1 MFTNKKWMILI
12 ALVTMAAMIL
22 PACAPPTPEVVIKE
36 VPVEKRVVETVVVV
50 KEVPVEKEVVKE
62 VEKIVKETVEV
73 EKTVVVEVEKIVE
86 VEKVVEVEKL
96 VEVVGAIPYSEG
108 VPMAGSAG
116 AAKRFSVDEVLVY
129 KALPEYHQAPWL
141 DALVADGTI
150 PPVKD
155 RLPKEPQVMLES
167 AMSTGTGQYGGLWRD
182 FSACPTEGW
191 NLGAGQTQG
200 WFGINIIYE
209 EALLITGPL
218 FRSEKVE
225 PWPNLAKSFEW
236 SGDGLELTMHLIEGA
251 KWSDGAPFS
260 ADDVMFTWEHL
271 ILDANV
277 RASSSRTAWQ
287 IGGEDIDLEKVDD
300 YTIKFTFPVPSPV
313 QFMFVMDEYDF
324 AIWPKHIWEP
334 LHPEFSDNDYL
345 TFEKA
350 WPPDRLPPV
359 TMGPWVAVEYKTDEL
374 MVLRRNPYYW
384 KVDEAGNQL
393 PYLDEVLFE
402 KGSQGIGRT
411 LSTMAGTGDHSNLEN
426 PDVFIETL
434 KRAQESDA
442 HFYVEW
448 GPELLAFSLH
458 MNQST
463 TLGVQ
468 DERDAELRK
477 LFRSVTFRR
486 AVSQAIDR
494 DGVAQAIV
502 RGPFLRGWPGGLY
515 PGAAEYDRASVVYY
529 PYSPDT
535 SRKLLAELGFEDTD
549 GNGVL
554 NWTEGP
560 LAGQDL
566 VIALTANEDQQASVV
581 TAEALVPLMADVGI
595 QVNFRPVKPTVAD
608 DAEISGE
615 YDWNVNRGGQE
626 YAVPFTYAA
635 SLAPLKKEMPSWHR
649 EGEEPRDLQPFEEE
663 LVRIVEEFRLE
674 SDSDKRA
681 ELMFEYNRIF
691 TENVYDVGIVLGS
704 YGLALA
710 ERFNN
715 IPIGSPTFLYQW
727 TWANVNPE
735 QVWVDPA
742 EQIDQIRPN
751 EVPLYE

>member
-1 MFTNKKWMILI
+1 MFSKRITLTLLSML
-12 ALVTMAAMIL
+12 ALLSLLATQ
-22 PACAPPTPEVVIKE
+22 CQPETI
-36 VPVEKRVVETVVVV
+36 VETVV
-50 KEVPVEKEVVKE
+50 
-62 VEKIVKETVEV
+62 VKETVEV
-73 EKTVVVEVEKIVE
+73 EVVQEVEVEVEVPVE
-86 VEKVVEVEKL
+86 VEVEVEKL
-96 VEVVGAIPYSEG
+96 VEVVGAIPYPDG
-108 VPMAGSAG
+108 VPMAGAAG
-116 AAKRFSVDEVLVY
+116 EATRFPLDEVFVY
-129 KALPEYHQAPWL
+129 EALDEYNQVDWM
-141 DALVADGTI
+141 DALVANGTL
-150 PPVKD
+150 PPVEE
-155 RLPKEPQVMLES
+155 RLPNEPQVMLAS
-167 AMSTGTGQYGGLWRD
+167 GMSNGIGQYGGMWRD

-209 EALLITGPL
+209 EALLLTGPL

-236 SGDGLELTMHLIEGA
+236 SDDGLELTMYLIEGA

-271 ILDANV
+271 ILDPNV

-287 IGGEDIDLEKVDD
+287 IGGEDITLEALDE
-300 YTIKFTFPVPSPV
+300 YTIKFTFPVPFPV

-324 AIWPKHIWEP
+324 AIWPQHIWEP
-334 LHPEFSDNDYL
+334 LHPEFSDNDYV
-345 TFEKA
+345 TFEKI

-359 TMGPWVAVEYKTDEL
+359 TMGPWVATEYKTDEL

-393 PYLDEVLFE
+393 PYLDEVIFE
-402 KGSQGIGRT
+402 KGSTGIGRT
-411 LSTMAGTGDHSNLEN
+411 LSTLAGTGDHTNLEN

-434 KRAQESDA
+434 KRAQEPDA

-448 GPELLAFSLH
+448 GPEMLSFSLH
-458 MNQST
+458 INQSA
-463 TLGVQ
+463 TLGVE

-477 LFRSVTFRR
+477 LFRNVNFRR

-502 RGPFLRGWPGGLY
+502 RGPFLRAWPGGLY
-515 PGAAEYDRASVVYY
+515 PGAAEYDRGSVVYY

-535 SRKLLAELGFEDTD
+535 ARKLLAELGFEDTD
-549 GNGVL
+549 GNGIL

-560 LAGQDL
+560 LAGDDL
-566 VIALTANEDQQASVV
+566 VIAMTANEDQQASVV
-581 TAEALVPLMADVGI
+581 TAEALVPLMSAVGI
-595 QVNFRPVKPTVAD
+595 QVNFRPMKPTAVGDNTEAGTW
-608 DAEISGE
+608 E
-615 YDWNVNRGGQE
+615 WNVSRGGQQ
-626 YAVPFTYAA
+626 YAVPFTRAGE
-635 SLAPLKKEMPSWHR
+635 LAPITKESPAWHR
-649 EGEEPRDLQPFEEE
+649 EGEEPRQLQPFEEE

-674 SDSDKRA
+674 TDAGERD
-681 ELMFEYNRIF
+681 ELMYEYNRIY
-691 TENVYDVGIVLGS
+691 TENVYDVGIVVGR

-710 ERFNN
+710 ERFKN
-715 IPIGSPTFLYQW
+715 IPVGSPTFLYQW

-742 EQIDQIRPN
+742 EQIEQIRPN
-751 EVPLYE
+751 EIPTY

>member
-1 MFTNKKWMILI
+1 MLSKRMSLVLLS
-12 ALVTMAAMIL
+12 ALAIFSLLATQ
-22 PACAPPTPEVVIKE
+22 CQPEPI
-36 VPVEKRVVETVVVV
+36 VETVV
-50 KEVPVEKEVVKE
+50 
-62 VEKIVKETVEV
+62 VKETVEV
-73 EKTVVVEVEKIVE
+73 IQEVEVEKEVPVE
-86 VEKVVEVEKL
+86 VEVEKL
-96 VEVVGAIPYSEG
+96 VEVVGAIPYPEG
-108 VPMAGSAG
+108 VPMAGATG
-116 AAKRFSVDEVLVY
+116 EAKRFAVEEVFVYQALDEY
-129 KALPEYHQAPWL
+129 NQSDWM
-141 DALVADGTI
+141 DALVANGTL
-150 PPVKD
+150 PPVEE
-155 RLPKEPQVMLES
+155 RLPNEPQVMLAS
-167 AMSTGTGQYGGLWRD
+167 GMSSGIGQYGGVWRD

-209 EALLITGPL
+209 EALLLTGPL
-218 FRSEKVE
+218 FRSDKVE

-236 SGDGLELTMHLIEGA
+236 SDDGTELTMHLIEGA

-271 ILDANV
+271 ILDPNV

-287 IGGEDIDLEKVDD
+287 IGGEDITLEALDE
-300 YTIKFTFPVPSPV
+300 YTIKFTFPIPFPV
-313 QFMFVMDEYDF
+313 QFLFVMDEYDF

-334 LHPEFSDNDYL
+334 LHPEFSDNDYEA
-345 TFEKA
+345 FEKS
-350 WPPDRLPPV
+350 WPADKMSPV

-393 PYLDEVLFE
+393 PYLDEVIFE

-448 GPELLAFSLH
+448 GPELLSFSLH
-458 MNQST
+458 MNQSAS
-463 TLGVQ
+463 LGVE
-468 DERDAELRK
+468 DERDVELRK
-477 LFRSVTFRR
+477 LFRNVMFRR

-494 DGVAQAIV
+494 DGVSQAIV
-502 RGPFLRGWPGGLY
+502 RGPFLRAWPGGLY
-515 PGAAEYDRASVVYY
+515 PGATEFDRGSVVYY

-560 LAGQDL
+560 LAGEDL

-608 DAEISGE
+608 DAEVAGTWE
-615 YDWNVNRGGQE
+615 WNVNRGGQAF
-626 YAVPFTYAA
+626 AVPFSYAN
-635 SLAPLKKEMPSWHR
+635 SLAPITKESPSYHR
-649 EGEEPRDLQPFEEE
+649 EGEEPRELQPFEEE

-674 SDSDKRA
+674 PDSDKRA
-681 ELMFEYNRIF
+681 EMMSEYNRIF
-691 TENVYDVGIVLGS
+691 TENVYDVGIVVGS

-710 ERFNN
+710 ERFKN
-715 IPIGSPTFLYQW
+715 IPAGSPTFLYQW

-742 EQIDQIRPN
+742 EQLDQIRPN
-751 EVPLYE
+751 EVPLYP

>member
-1 MFTNKKWMILI
+1 MLSKRMTLALLSTIALI
-12 ALVTMAAMIL
+12 ALLATN
-22 PACAPPTPEVVIKE
+22 CAPKTII
-36 VPVEKRVVETVVVV
+36 ETVV
-50 KEVPVEKEVVKE
+50 
-62 VEKIVKETVEV
+62 VKETVEV
-73 EKTVVVEVEKIVE
+73 VQEVEVEKEVPVE
-86 VEKVVEVEKL
+86 VEVEKL
-96 VEVVGAIPYSEG
+96 VEVVGAIPYPAG
-108 VPMAGSAG
+108 VPMAGATG
-116 AAKRFSVDEVLVY
+116 EAKRFPVDQVFVY
-129 KALPEYHQAPWL
+129 KALDAYSQPDWM
-141 DALVADGTI
+141 DALVANGTL
-150 PPVKD
+150 PPVEE
-155 RLPKEPQVMLES
+155 RLPDQPQVMLASGMS
-167 AMSTGTGQYGGLWRD
+167 AGVGQYGGVWRD

-209 EALLITGPL
+209 EALLLTGPL
-218 FRSEKVE
+218 FRADKVE

-236 SGDGLELTMHLIEGA
+236 SDDGTELTMHLIEGA

-271 ILDANV
+271 ILDPNV

-287 IGGEDIDLEKVDD
+287 IGGEDINLEALDE
-300 YTIKFTFPVPSPV
+300 YTIKFTFPVPFPV
-313 QFMFVMDEYDF
+313 QFLFVMDEYDF
-324 AIWPKHIWEP
+324 AIWPQHVWEP
-334 LHPEFSDNDYL
+334 LHPEFSDNDYEA
-345 TFEKA
+345 FEKI
-350 WPPDRLPPV
+350 WPADKMSPV

-393 PYLDEVLFE
+393 PYLDEVIFE

-434 KRAQESDA
+434 KRAQEPDA

-448 GPELLAFSLH
+448 GPELLSFSLH
-458 MNQST
+458 MNQSAS
-463 TLGVQ
+463 LGVE
-468 DERDAELRK
+468 DERDIELRK
-477 LFRSVTFRR
+477 LFRNVLFRR

-515 PGAAEYDRASVVYY
+515 PGATEFDRGSVVYY

-535 SRKLLAELGFEDTD
+535 ARKLLAELGFEDSD
-549 GNGVL
+549 GNSVL

-560 LAGQDL
+560 LAGEDL

-608 DAEISGE
+608 DDEVGGTWE
-615 YDWNVNRGGQE
+615 WNVNRGGQAF
-626 YAVPFTYAA
+626 AVPFSYAN
-635 SLAPLKKEMPSWHR
+635 SLAPITKESPSWHR
-649 EGEEPRDLQPFEEE
+649 EGEEPRELQPFEEE

-674 SDSDKRA
+674 PDSDKRA
-681 ELMFEYNRIF
+681 EMMSEYNRIF
-691 TENVYDVGIVLGS
+691 TENVYDVGIVVGS

-715 IPIGSPTFLYQW
+715 IPVGSPTFLYQW

-735 QVWVDPA
+735 QVWVDSA
-742 EQIDQIRPN
+742 EQLDQIRPN
-751 EVPLYE
+751 EVPLYP

>member
-1 MFTNKKWMILI
+1 MTLALLSTIALI
-12 ALVTMAAMIL
+12 ALLATN
-22 PACAPPTPEVVIKE
+22 CAPETI
-36 VPVEKRVVETVVVV
+36 VETVV
-50 KEVPVEKEVVKE
+50 
-62 VEKIVKETVEV
+62 VKETVEV
-73 EKTVVVEVEKIVE
+73 VQEVEVEKE
-86 VEKVVEVEKL
+86 VQVEVEKL
-96 VEVVGAIPYSEG
+96 VEVVGAIPYPAG
-108 VPMAGSAG
+108 VPMAGATG
-116 AAKRFSVDEVLVY
+116 EAKRFPIDQVFVY
-129 KALPEYHQAPWL
+129 KALDTYSQPDWM
-141 DALVADGTI
+141 DALVANGTL
-150 PPVKD
+150 PPVEE
-155 RLPKEPQVMLES
+155 RLPDEPQVMLASGMS
-167 AMSTGTGQYGGLWRD
+167 AGVGQYGGVWRD

-209 EALLITGPL
+209 EALLLTGPL
-218 FRSEKVE
+218 FRADKVE

-236 SGDGLELTMHLIEGA
+236 SDDGTELTMHLIEGA

-260 ADDVMFTWEHL
+260 SDDVMFTWEHL
-271 ILDANV
+271 ILDPNV

-287 IGGEDIDLEKVDD
+287 IGGEDINLEALDE
-300 YTIKFTFPVPSPV
+300 YTIKFTFPVPFPV
-313 QFMFVMDEYDF
+313 QFLFVMDEYDF
-324 AIWPKHIWEP
+324 AIWPQHVWEP
-334 LHPEFSDNDYL
+334 LHPEFSDNDYEA
-345 TFEKA
+345 FEKV
-350 WPPDRLPPV
+350 WPADRLPPV

-384 KVDEAGNQL
+384 KVDEEGNQL
-393 PYLDEVLFE
+393 PYLDEVIFE

-434 KRAQESDA
+434 KRAQEPDA

-448 GPELLAFSLH
+448 GPELLSFSLH
-458 MNQST
+458 MNQSAS
-463 TLGVQ
+463 LGVE
-468 DERDAELRK
+468 DERDVELRK
-477 LFRSVTFRR
+477 LFRNVTFRR

-494 DGVAQAIV
+494 DGVSQAIV

-515 PGAAEYDRASVVYY
+515 PGATEFDRGSVVYY

-535 SRKLLAELGFEDTD
+535 ARKLLAELGFEDSD

-560 LAGQDL
+560 LAGEDL

-608 DAEISGE
+608 DNEVAGTWE
-615 YDWNVNRGGQE
+615 WNVNRGGQAF
-626 YAVPFTYAA
+626 AVPFSYAN
-635 SLAPLKKEMPSWHR
+635 SLAPITKESPSWHR
-649 EGEEPRDLQPFEEE
+649 EGEEPRELQPFEEE

-674 SDSDKRA
+674 PDSDKRA
-681 ELMFEYNRIF
+681 EMMSEYNRIF
-691 TENVYDVGIVLGS
+691 TENVYDVGIVVGS

-715 IPIGSPTFLYQW
+715 IPAGSPTFLYQW

-735 QVWVDPA
+735 QVWVDSA
-742 EQIDQIRPN
+742 EQLDQIRPN
-751 EVPLYE
+751 EVPLYP

>member
-1 MFTNKKWMILI
+1 MLSKRMTLALLSTIALI
-12 ALVTMAAMIL
+12 ALLATN
-22 PACAPPTPEVVIKE
+22 CAPETI
-36 VPVEKRVVETVVVV
+36 VETVV
-50 KEVPVEKEVVKE
+50 
-62 VEKIVKETVEV
+62 VKETVEV
-73 EKTVVVEVEKIVE
+73 VQEVEVEKEVPVE
-86 VEKVVEVEKL
+86 VEVEKL
-96 VEVVGAIPYSEG
+96 VEVVGAIPYPEG
-108 VPMAGSAG
+108 VPMAGATG
-116 AAKRFSVDEVLVY
+116 EARRFAVEDVFVYQALDEY
-129 KALPEYHQAPWL
+129 NQADWM
-141 DALVADGTI
+141 DALVANGTL
-150 PPVKD
+150 PPVEE
-155 RLPKEPQVMLES
+155 RLPNEPQVMLASGMS
-167 AMSTGTGQYGGLWRD
+167 AGIGQYGGVWRD

-209 EALLITGPL
+209 EALVVTGPL

-225 PWPNLAKSFEW
+225 PWPNLAKSWEW
-236 SGDGLELTMHLIEGA
+236 SDDGTELTMHLIEGA

-260 ADDVMFTWEHL
+260 SEDVMFTWEHL
-271 ILDANV
+271 ILDPNV

-287 IGGEDIDLEKVDD
+287 IGGEDINLEALDE
-300 YTIKFTFPVPSPV
+300 YTIKFTFPVPFPV
-313 QFMFVMDEYDF
+313 QYLFVMDEYDF

-334 LHPEFSDNDYL
+334 LHPEFSDNDYEA
-345 TFEKA
+345 FEKA

-393 PYLDEVLFE
+393 PYLDEVVFE

-434 KRAQESDA
+434 KRAQEPDA

-448 GPELLAFSLH
+448 GPELLSFSLH
-458 MNQST
+458 INQSA

-477 LFRSVTFRR
+477 MFRDVRFRR

-502 RGPFLRGWPGGLY
+502 RGPFLRAWPGGLY
-515 PGAAEYDRASVVYY
+515 PGAAEYDRSSVVYY

-535 SRKLLAELGFEDTD
+535 ARKLLAELGFEDTD

-560 LAGQDL
+560 LAGEDL
-566 VIALTANEDQQASVV
+566 VIALMANEDQQASVV
-581 TAEALVPLMADVGI
+581 TAEALVPLLGDAGI
-595 QVNFRPVKPTVAD
+595 QVNFRPVKPTVATD
-608 DAEISGE
+608 
-615 YDWNVNRGGQE
+615 NVEAGTWEFHVDRGGE
-626 YAVPFTYAA
+626 AYAVPFSYAN
-635 SLAPLKKEMPSWHR
+635 SLAPITKESPSWHR
-649 EGEEPRDLQPFEEE
+649 EGEEPRELQPFEEE
-663 LVRIVEEFRLE
+663 LVRIVEEFTLE
-674 SDSDKRA
+674 PDSDKRK

-691 TENVYDVGIVLGS
+691 TENVYDVGVVVGS

-710 ERFNN
+710 ERFKN
-715 IPIGSPTFLYQW
+715 IPVGSPTFLYQW
-727 TWANVNPE
+727 TWANVSPE

-742 EQIDQIRPN
+742 EQLEHIRPN
-751 EVPLYE
+751 EVPLYSE

>member
-1 MFTNKKWMILI
+1 MLSKRMS
-12 ALVTMAAMIL
+12 LVLLSVLAIFSLLATQ
-22 PACAPPTPEVVIKE
+22 CQPETI
-36 VPVEKRVVETVVVV
+36 VETVV
-50 KEVPVEKEVVKE
+50 
-62 VEKIVKETVEV
+62 VKETVEV
-73 EKTVVVEVEKIVE
+73 VQEVEVEKEVPVE
-86 VEKVVEVEKL
+86 VEVEKL
-96 VEVVGAIPYSEG
+96 VEVVGAIPYPAG
-108 VPMAGSAG
+108 VPMAGATG
-116 AAKRFSVDEVLVY
+116 EAKRFPVDQVFVY
-129 KALPEYHQAPWL
+129 KALDTYSQPDWM
-141 DALVADGTI
+141 DALVANGTL
-150 PPVKD
+150 PPVEE
-155 RLPKEPQVMLES
+155 RLPDEPQVMLASGMS
-167 AMSTGTGQYGGLWRD
+167 AGVGQYGGVWRD

-209 EALLITGPL
+209 EALLLTGPL
-218 FRSEKVE
+218 FRADKVE

-236 SGDGLELTMHLIEGA
+236 SDDGTELTMHLIEGA

-260 ADDVMFTWEHL
+260 SDDVMFTWEHL
-271 ILDANV
+271 ILDPNV

-287 IGGEDIDLEKVDD
+287 IGGEDINLEALDE
-300 YTIKFTFPVPSPV
+300 YTIKWTFPVPFPV
-313 QFMFVMDEYDF
+313 QFLFVMDEYDF

-334 LHPEFSDNDYL
+334 LHPEFSDNDYEA
-345 TFEKA
+345 FEKA
-350 WPPDRLPPV
+350 WPADKMSPV

-384 KVDEAGNQL
+384 KVDEDGNQL
-393 PYLDEVLFE
+393 PYLDEVIFE

-434 KRAQESDA
+434 KRAQEPDA

-448 GPELLAFSLH
+448 GPELLSFSLH
-458 MNQST
+458 MNQSAS
-463 TLGVQ
+463 LGVE
-468 DERDAELRK
+468 DERDVELRK
-477 LFRSVTFRR
+477 LFRNVNFRR

-502 RGPFLRGWPGGLY
+502 RGPFLRAWPGGLY
-515 PGAAEYDRASVVYY
+515 PGATEFDRGSVVYY

-535 SRKLLAELGFEDTD
+535 ARTLLAELGFEDTD

-560 LAGQDL
+560 LAGEDL

-608 DAEISGE
+608 DNEVAGTWE
-615 YDWNVNRGGQE
+615 WNVNRGGQAF
-626 YAVPFTYAA
+626 AVPFSYAN
-635 SLAPLKKEMPSWHR
+635 SLAPITKESPSWHR
-649 EGEEPRDLQPFEEE
+649 EGEEPRELQPFEEE
-663 LVRIVEEFRLE
+663 LIRIIEEFTLE
-674 SDSDKRA
+674 PDSDKRA
-681 ELMFEYNRIF
+681 EMMSEYNRIF
-691 TENVYDVGIVLGS
+691 TENVYDVGIVIGS

-715 IPIGSPTFLYQW
+715 IPVGSPTFLYQW

-735 QVWVDPA
+735 QVWVDSA
-742 EQIDQIRPN
+742 EQLDQIRPN

>member
-1 MFTNKKWMILI
+1 MLS
-12 ALVTMAAMIL
+12 
-22 PACAPPTPEVVIKE
+22 
-36 VPVEKRVVETVVVV
+36 KRVTFVLLSALAALSLLATQCQPETIVETVVV
-50 KEVPVEKEVVKE
+50 KETIEVVQE
-62 VEKIVKETVEV
+62 VEV
-73 EKTVVVEVEKIVE
+73 EKPVE
-86 VEKVVEVEKL
+86 VEVEKL
-96 VEVVGAIPYSEG
+96 VEVVGAIPYPEG
-108 VPMAGSAG
+108 VPMVGSAG
-116 AAKRFSVDEVLVY
+116 EAKRFDVEEVFVY
-129 KALPEYHQAPWL
+129 EALDAYSQPDWM
-141 DALVADGTI
+141 DALVANGTL
-150 PPVKD
+150 PPVEE
-155 RLPKEPQVMLES
+155 RLPNEPQVMLASGMS
-167 AMSTGTGQYGGLWRD
+167 AGIGQYGGVWRD

-209 EALLITGPL
+209 EALLLTGPL
-218 FRSEKVE
+218 FRSKKVE
-225 PWPNLAKSFEW
+225 PWPNLAKSWEW
-236 SGDGLELTMHLIEGA
+236 SDDGTELTMHLIEGA

-260 ADDVMFTWEHL
+260 SDDVMFTWEHL
-271 ILDANV
+271 ILDPNV

-287 IGGEDIDLEKVDD
+287 IGGEDINLEALDE
-300 YTIKFTFPVPSPV
+300 YTIKFTFPIPFPV

-324 AIWPKHIWEP
+324 AIWPQHIWEP
-334 LHPEFSDNDYL
+334 LHPDFSDNDYEA
-345 TFEKA
+345 FEKS
-350 WPPDRLPPV
+350 WPADKMSPV

-393 PYLDEVLFE
+393 PYLDEVVFE

-434 KRAQESDA
+434 KRAEEPDA

-448 GPELLAFSLH
+448 GPELLSFSLH
-458 MNQST
+458 MNQSAS
-463 TLGVQ
+463 LGVQ

-477 LFRSVTFRR
+477 LFRNVMFRR

-502 RGPFLRGWPGGLY
+502 RGPFLRAWPGGLY
-515 PGAAEYDRASVVYY
+515 PGAAEFDRASVVYY

-560 LAGQDL
+560 LAGEDL
-566 VIALTANEDQQASVV
+566 VIGLTANEDQQASVV

-595 QVNFRPVKPTVAD
+595 QVNFRPVKPTVAGD
-608 DAEISGE
+608 DEEAGTWE
-615 YDWNVNRGGQE
+615 WNVNRGGQA
-626 YAVPFTYAA
+626 YAVPFSYAG
-635 SLAPLKKEMPSWHR
+635 SLAPITKESPSWHR
-649 EGEEPRDLQPFEEE
+649 EGEEPRELQPFEEE

-674 SDSDKRA
+674 PDSDKRKA
-681 ELMFEYNRIF
+681 MMFEYNRIF
-691 TENVYDVGIVLGS
+691 TENVYDIGIVLGS

-727 TWANVNPE
+727 TWANVSPE
-735 QVWVDPA
+735 QVWVDAA
-742 EQIDQIRPN
+742 EQIDQIKPG
-751 EVPLYE
+751 VIPTY

>member
-1 MFTNKKWMILI
+1 VLLSVLAIFSLLATQ
-12 ALVTMAAMIL
+12 
-22 PACAPPTPEVVIKE
+22 CQPEKI
-36 VPVEKRVVETVVVV
+36 VETVV
-50 KEVPVEKEVVKE
+50 
-62 VEKIVKETVEV
+62 VKETVEV
-73 EKTVVVEVEKIVE
+73 IQEVEVEKEVPVE
-86 VEKVVEVEKL
+86 VEVEKL
-96 VEVVGAIPYSEG
+96 VEVVGAIPYPEG
-108 VPMAGSAG
+108 VPMAGATG
-116 AAKRFSVDEVLVY
+116 EAKRFAVEEVFVYQALDEY
-129 KALPEYHQAPWL
+129 NQSDWM
-141 DALVADGTI
+141 DALVANGTL
-150 PPVKD
+150 PPVEE
-155 RLPKEPQVMLES
+155 RLPNEPQVMLAS
-167 AMSTGTGQYGGLWRD
+167 GMSSGIGQYGGVWRD

-209 EALLITGPL
+209 EALLLTGPL
-218 FRSEKVE
+218 FRSDKVE

-236 SGDGLELTMHLIEGA
+236 SDDGLELTMHLIEGA

-260 ADDVMFTWEHL
+260 SDDVMFTWEHL
-271 ILDANV
+271 ILDPNV

-287 IGGEDIDLEKVDD
+287 IGGEDITLEALDE
-300 YTIKFTFPVPSPV
+300 YTIKFTFPIPFPV
-313 QFMFVMDEYDF
+313 QFLFVMDEYDF

-334 LHPEFSDNDYL
+334 LHPEFSDNDYEA
-345 TFEKA
+345 FEKA
-350 WPPDRLPPV
+350 WPADKMSPV

-393 PYLDEVLFE
+393 PYLDEVVFE

-458 MNQST
+458 INQSA
-463 TLGVQ
+463 TLGVE
-468 DERDAELRK
+468 DERDVELRK
-477 LFRSVTFRR
+477 LFRNVMFRR

-494 DGVAQAIV
+494 DGVSQAIV
-502 RGPFLRGWPGGLY
+502 RGPFLRAWPGGLY
-515 PGAAEYDRASVVYY
+515 PGATEFDRASVVYY

-560 LAGQDL
+560 LAGEDL
-566 VIALTANEDQQASVV
+566 VIALMANEDQQASVV

-595 QVNFRPVKPTVAD
+595 QVNFRPVKPTVATD
-608 DAEISGE
+608 
-615 YDWNVNRGGQE
+615 NVEAGTWEFHVDRGGQA
-626 YAVPFTYAA
+626 YAVPFSYAN
-635 SLAPLKKEMPSWHR
+635 SLAPITKESPSYHR
-649 EGEEPRDLQPFEEE
+649 EGEEPRELQPFEEE

-674 SDSDKRA
+674 PDSDKRA
-681 ELMFEYNRIF
+681 EMMSEYNRIF
-691 TENVYDVGIVLGS
+691 TENVYDVGIVIGS

-710 ERFNN
+710 ERFKN
-715 IPIGSPTFLYQW
+715 IPVGSPTFLYQW

-742 EQIDQIRPN
+742 EQLDQIRPN
-751 EVPLYE
+751 EVPLYPE